1 MTYAY
6 LRQLSGA
13 NNIANQ
19 QNAILAFAFGK
30 GINIDKEVI
39 EYSTTTRA
47 IEDRDEFQS
56 FVHGLN
62 KGDIIIA
69 NEIWMLSEKV
79 DEIVKIIH
87 CILSQGIGLYIT
99 SSSTIITEKS
109 TIGEIFPLLNSLREE
124 QKIRENKIGRPKGSR
139 SKSKFDLY
147 QQEII
152 AYLKDGMNVS
162 AIARKLEVS
171 RSSLKDYIVSRGI
184 KEMLNSSFVG
194 VEPSTVNDEMDNK
207 LLICP
212 FSQKKI
218 NLNSEGEQ
226 DAR

>member
-19 QNAILAFAFGK
+19 QSAILAFAFGR

-39 EYSTTTRA
+39 EYSTPTRA
-47 IEDRDEFQS
+47 IEDRDEFQN

-62 KGDIIIA
+62 RGDVIIA

-79 DEIVKIIH
+79 DEIIKIIH
-87 CILSQGIGLYIT
+87 CILSEGIGLYIA
-99 SSSTIITEKS
+99 SSSTIITANS

-152 AYLKDGMNVS
+152 EYLKDGMNVS
-162 AIARKLEVS
+162 AISRKLEVS

-184 KEMLNSSFVG
+184 KEMLNSSFIG
-194 VEPSTVNDEMDNK
+194 VEPSTVNNKMDNK

-212 FSQKKI
+212 FSQKKANS
-218 NLNSEGEQ
+218 NLKGDNN
-226 DAR
+226 AR

>member
-19 QNAILAFAFGK
+19 QSAILAFAFGR

-47 IEDRDEFQS
+47 IEEREEFQS
-56 FVHGLN
+56 FVHGLDR
-62 KGDIIIA
+62 GDIIIA

-79 DEIVKIIH
+79 DEIIKIIH
-87 CILSQGIGLYIT
+87 CILSEGIGLYIA
-99 SSSTIITEKS
+99 STETTITANS

-124 QKIRENKIGRPKGSR
+124 QKIKENKIGRPKGSR

-147 QQEII
+147 KQEII
-152 AYLKDGMNVS
+152 EYLKDGMNVS
-162 AIARKLEVS
+162 AIARELKVS

-194 VEPSTVNDEMDNK
+194 VEPSTLTNKMDNR

-218 NLNSEGEQ
+218 DPNLKGDKN
-226 DAR
+226 AR